1 MEAVFL
7 MRSFF
12 QSGREINHSDRF
24 FIGGQHNLRGF
35 GNNGYGPRDVG
46 CALGGTSMMQL
57 GLHFYSSLDFLSQV
71 TKGFLKNLISPQ
83 VALHAFGVAGNVNS
97 PQNIL
102 KGTRLFIFI
111 YHFRIK
117 NQKFRFF
124 WLCDELWRGRC
135 DRDRA
140 GVKFRNQ
147 LGPNVT
153 E

>member
-1 MEAVFL
+1 
-7 MRSFF
+7 
-12 QSGREINHSDRF
+12 
-24 FIGGQHNLRGF
+24 
-35 GNNGYGPRDVG
+35 
-46 CALGGTSMMQL
+46 MMQL

-102 KGTRLFIFI
+102 KGSRLLFLFII
-111 YHFRIK
+111 YRYE
-117 NQKFRFF
+117 NQKFRLFGF
-124 WLCDELWRGRC
+124 CDELWRGRC

-140 GVKFRNQ
+140 GVKFRNK